1 MSHVL
6 AALFFLTSVAFP
18 TRAASDLSDL
28 CKKAKQRNSV
38 ALEVIESASIFG
50 VMKTGT
56 TIAVLSC
63 RPHARE

>member
-1 MSHVL
+1 MSLML

-28 CKKAKQRNSV
+28 CKKAEQQIRG

-50 VMKTGT
+50 MTKTGT